1 MTTSADS
8 EPDVWSLMRDA
19 PGTLAARGAFSAR
32 WVLEPRRG
40 MLRPSAAPLCELGEC
55 CERNCSLR
63 RDAPAAREARAAL
76 VRCALASF
84 GEACPHGAALNYG
97 SLGAGCLHQD
107 LELLCAFADAGVPLA
122 TISVVDLMFERPSP
136 ATAAALQQFSEWFGP
151 SVMCRSFGSLR
162 AFAAASRAW
171 PEQSRPQIIVQCD
184 ADKIPVAETRATAVE
199 CLAEGGFLLTLA
211 ASPAPTLSAY
221 RRREGGLVEIGV
233 PPSARA
239 HSRAGS

>member
-76 VRCALASF
+76 VRCALAS
-84 GEACPHGAALNYG
+84 CRRPHGAALVHCC
-97 SLGAGCLHQD
+97 SARDAHQD
-107 LELLCAFADAGVPLA
+107 LELLRGSPMRFRHDP
-122 TISVVDLMFERPSP
+122 VVDLMFERPSP
-136 ATAAALQQFSEWFGP
+136 ATAAHCNNSP
-151 SVMCRSFGSLR
+151 SGSVRPYVSFFGSLR
-162 AFAAASRAW
+162 AAMQQAVLGRSNRGLKSSCSAMPTRSPRPRRAQQPSNAW
-171 PEQSRPQIIVQCD
+171 P
-184 ADKIPVAETRATAVE
+184 
-199 CLAEGGFLLTLA
+199 
-211 ASPAPTLSAY
+211 
-221 RRREGGLVEIGV
+221 
-233 PPSARA
+233 
-239 HSRAGS
+239 RAGSC